1 MPTSQ
6 FCVGSLSCIIY
17 NSVAWIRK
25 STSST
30 DWLLRAV
37 RKLRL
42 ELLGSGSMWTV
53 LCSFISLQAALAAPG
68 GGGGVTAKPVV
79 KCPVLCVGG
88 CDDSSGVTLTD
99 YQLVFLVLCPLLCK
113 TGHRGYNGLDCNRTE
128 EIYTVIAKCFC

>member
-68 GGGGVTAKPVV
+68 EGGGGGGGGGGVTAKPVV
-79 KCPVLCVGG
+79 KCPVLWVGG
-88 CDDSSGVTLTD
+88 CDESCGVTLTD
-99 YQLVFLVLCPLLCK
+99 YQLVFLVL
-113 TGHRGYNGLDCNRTE
+113 
-128 EIYTVIAKCFC
+128 